1 MSRFFVLF
9 IIAVLSVAAVASA
22 QTAAQKKKHKAQVKV
37 VQPQPE
43 PAAAAPQPAPPPPTP
58 EQGPSSPPD
67 VSFQN
72 GELTIV
78 ARNSTMGDVLTA
90 VKQKTGA
97 AVEMPA
103 VSSERVVGRFGP
115 GAPRDV
121 LAQLLNG
128 SHYDYVLLGS
138 PADPGALKKVVLM
151 ARASGPE
158 PAPQQPGGPPQNM
171 MGNSQVLQAVPE
183 VENDQSPEETSGEVP
198 AEIQQPEQQEEP
210 PPDQQQPGQNGPVVK
225 TPEQLLRELQ
235 QQQQQQQNGQPGA
248 PGQPPQ

>member
-1 MSRFFVLF
+1 MFRILVLF
-9 IIAVLSVAAVASA
+9 ITALLALAPVASA
-22 QTAAQKKKHKAQVKV
+22 QTAPQSKKHKVQMKV
-37 VQPQPE
+37 VQQQPE
-43 PAAAAPQPAPPPPTP
+43 PAAAAPQPPAPPPTP
-58 EQGPSSPPD
+58 EQGPSSPPE

-78 ARNSTMGDVLTA
+78 ARNSTMGDVLSA

-138 PADPGALKKVVLM
+138 PADPGALKKVLLM

-158 PAPQQPGGPPQNM
+158 PAPQQPGGPPQNV
-171 MGNSQVLQAVPE
+171 MGNNPALQAVPE
-183 VENDQSPEETSGEVP
+183 VENDQSPEETSGEIP
-198 AEIQQPEQQEEP
+198 AEAQPPEQEEP
-210 PPDQQQPGQNGPVVK
+210 QQPDQQQPGQNGPVVK

>member
-1 MSRFFVLF
+1 MSRFL
-9 IIAVLSVAAVASA
+9 ILLMIAVVSAAAVASA
-22 QTAAQKKKHKAQVKV
+22 QAAPQKKKPKAQVKV

-43 PAAAAPQPAPPPPTP
+43 PAAAVPHPPPPPTP
-58 EQGPSSPPD
+58 EQGPSSPPE

-158 PAPQQPGGPPQNM
+158 PAPQQPGGPPQNV
-171 MGNSQVLQAVPE
+171 MGNNQALQAVPE
-183 VENDQSPEETSGEVP
+183 VENDQSPEETSGEVS
-198 AEIQQPEQQEEP
+198 PE
-210 PPDQQQPGQNGPVVK
+210 
-225 TPEQLLRELQ
+225 
-235 QQQQQQQNGQPGA
+235 A
-248 PGQPPQ
+248 